1 MKSFKNFAILTIA
14 ILFSSSKAYSQIN
27 QWNVYSSFST
37 VNDIAYT
44 LTSTFVAT
52 TGGVFIVNDGII
64 VERLTTVDGLHR
76 LDPMSI
82 LYDQES
88 SSVLL
93 GYADGVIDLIDI
105 DTFDINRI
113 SDINRSN
120 EFTSKQIHAF
130 DQSENQIFVAT
141 DFGVVVI
148 DNTDLLVLN
157 NFLKIGDFE
166 RGIPVYD
173 VEVKGDSILVG
184 TSQGIGI
191 ASLEDNL
198 VNPNAWQNF
207 VLNVDGNT
215 RVDNIESNA
224 SITISISDN
233 KLFVYDGGVWNTL
246 EVSGINNP
254 IDLYATENI
263 MAVLDQNSVVVINE
277 EGLNSEVYTHSDLS
291 LRSITLTE
299 DHALIGTLAD
309 GYLSLNL
316 NNGSITNFLPDGPY
330 LNFFSELDFNTG
342 ALLATATD
350 EFPQSDPFNPIRGYY
365 VYEDQQW
372 ANYNRNTN
380 PELAD
385 FSFSSAYSALNGTQ
399 YYAVGSWGGG
409 IVLQEKEND
418 QIRVF
423 NKSNSGFSGI
433 SANRNFVVIS
443 GIDEDTES
451 NIWAISYLSDFPL
464 NVYEASSN
472 TWSHFESV
480 PINSDELYFRIFI
493 DSNDHLWI
501 PLIDVS
507 NNGQGLL
514 IIDTGSDIQSSSDD
528 TYRKLSTGENNGN
541 LPDDNVTAV
550 VEDKEGEV
558 WIGTPRGIARFIFPD
573 FIVSSNNPSE
583 FRAQWLINSDTA
595 AASRFLLRD
604 VNVASIAV
612 NNANQKWIGSRNQ
625 GVWLLN
631 EDGSEILRRFTRNNS
646 PLLSDNIQD
655 ITIDERT
662 GEVFFSTDL
671 GLISF
676 TDVAKEPT
684 SKMEELKVF
693 PNPYVYD
700 KHNQITIENLSDQTT
715 IRIVGADG
723 SVFNE
728 FESRGGRTVWDGR
741 TADGK
746 ELSSGVYFV
755 IALDASN
762 NEKGIGKVVIIR

>member
-14 ILFSSSKAYSQIN
+14 LLFSSSKAYSQIN

-44 LTSTFVAT
+44 LTSAFVAT
-52 TGGVFIVNDGII
+52 TGGVFIVNEGII
-64 VERLTTVDGLHR
+64 EKRLTTVDGLHR

-82 LYDQES
+82 FYDQES
-88 SSVLL
+88 LSVLL

-105 DTFDINRI
+105 DTFEINRI
-113 SDINRSN
+113 SDINRSG

-191 ASLEDNL
+191 ASLKDNL

-233 KLFVYDGGVWNTL
+233 KLFVYNGGVWNTL

-277 EGLNSEVYTHSDLS
+277 EGQNSEVYTNSNMS
-291 LRSITLTE
+291 LRSITLTD

-372 ANYNRNTN
+372 TNYNRNTN
-380 PELAD
+380 SELAD

-409 IVLQEKEND
+409 IVLQEKENE

-541 LPDDNVTAV
+541 IPDDNVTAV

-558 WIGTPRGIARFIFPD
+558 WIGTTRGIARFIFPD

-631 EDGSEILRRFTRNNS
+631 EDGSEILRRFTRINS

-662 GEVFFSTDL
+662 GKVFFLNGFRFD
-671 GLISF
+671 F
-676 TDVAKEPT
+676 FYRC
-684 SKMEELKVF
+684 SKRADIK
-693 PNPYVYD
+693 NGR
-700 KHNQITIENLSDQTT
+700 IEGFSKPICLRQ
-715 IRIVGADG
+715 A
-723 SVFNE
+723 
-728 FESRGGRTVWDGR
+728 
-741 TADGK
+741 
-746 ELSSGVYFV
+746 
-755 IALDASN
+755 
-762 NEKGIGKVVIIR
+762 